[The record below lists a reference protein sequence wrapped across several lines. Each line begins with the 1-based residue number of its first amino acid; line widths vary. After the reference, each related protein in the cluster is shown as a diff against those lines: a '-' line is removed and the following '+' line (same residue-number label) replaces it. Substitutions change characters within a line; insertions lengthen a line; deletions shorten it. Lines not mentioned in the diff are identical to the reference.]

1 MTTSNA
7 TRIQEIRAAA
17 VMGAPPRTAA
27 AARRGA
33 GALAGVCR
41 GLFGG
46 PVRQQARTSSR
57 IQGETVELPVSRPGG
72 APLASAA

>member
-1 MTTSNA
+1 MTLDNA
-7 TRIQEIRAAA
+7 TSIQQIRAAT

-46 PVRQQARTSSR
+46 PARQPARRSR
-57 IQGETVELPVSRPGG
+57 RILNETVEIPVSRPGG